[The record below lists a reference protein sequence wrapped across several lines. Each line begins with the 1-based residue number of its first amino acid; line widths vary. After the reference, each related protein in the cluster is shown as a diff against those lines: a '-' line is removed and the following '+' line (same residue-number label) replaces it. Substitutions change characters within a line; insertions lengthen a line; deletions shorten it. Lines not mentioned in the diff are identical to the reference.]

1 MQITRATD
9 YAIRCVYCLA
19 RHPGE
24 LWMIDDIAREMEIPK
39 SFLAKILQKLARAK
53 LVESQRGVRGGFRLA
68 RPPREISLH
77 DVMVA
82 IEGPVAMNVCTME
95 GGRCDRS
102 GQCRVHP
109 VWVTVRQEVEEILK
123 ARNFADFL

>member
-19 RHPGE
+19 RHRDE
-24 LWMIDDIAREMEIPK
+24 LWMIDEIAREMEIPK
-39 SFLAKILQKLARAK
+39 SFLAKILQKLARARI
-53 LVESQRGVRGGFRLA
+53 VESHRGVRGGFRLA

-95 GGRCDRS
+95 GDRCNRRR
-102 GQCRVHP
+102 QCRVHP
-109 VWVTVRQEVEEILK
+109 VWVSIRQEVEDLFK
-123 ARNFADFL
+123 ARRFDQFL